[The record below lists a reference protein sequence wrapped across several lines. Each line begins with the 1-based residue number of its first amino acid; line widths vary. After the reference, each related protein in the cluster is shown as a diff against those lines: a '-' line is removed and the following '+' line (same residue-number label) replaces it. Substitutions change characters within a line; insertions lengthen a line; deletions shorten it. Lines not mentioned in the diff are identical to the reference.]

1 MIQSLYNGLTGV
13 TTHQFGV
20 DVVSN
25 NIANVNTN
33 GYRADVTSFQ
43 SLFSNAVATMN
54 ANSPISNTT
63 SYGVT
68 VASNTFSKTIGSF
81 VNADNTSALALSGE
95 GWFVVGNK
103 DGTQQYY
110 TRDGNFTKDSEGY
123 LVNQNG
129 MYVLGYDLGKVE
141 NNTFTSDLSENQI
154 DTMKALSASDG
165 TLQALQ
171 IVDDTFFQ
179 PTATTSVDTRINL
192 NKDQNIKPIDEAF
205 MASIYGGEIDQ
216 IAQRDLSQFYDIK
229 DGSTLSIKLLDYDG
243 NMMTDANGNT
253 QEAVL
258 TYKSG
263 LEYADTENRA
273 FSTIAQLQDIINL
286 DANNNSVEFVL
297 SIEDGNFQFKNISGE
312 QFIMDFSDSSVELLS
327 AFALPQ
333 DIKMTSLGDT
343 VKTAPLYQKNFYE
356 QDMNTLHN
364 DTLAPVD
371 IKTNDDFSVRVNG
384 SLVKDKILYTHER
397 SDDPIEIYE
406 TSGEFLVV
414 GSSLIDSAG
423 NVYDSNTQEA
433 TGETW
438 EIDENGYIVNPNTKQ
453 LIDFTNAQEVKTTTE
468 TKDGYFNTI
477 GEFVTGLEDLLR
489 EKDYYLKDENSKL
502 VNIETGDFKDE
513 EPINTYSKDGTYL
526 DVDGVY
532 VTNKGIVVDAETK
545 EETGEQWDIDAD
557 SGFLISPT
565 TGNLIDY
572 ATGIERDPTVSY
584 IKNIDGTLSI
594 PGTENKLNPYTMT
607 LITTTETETID
618 ENGDPLIT
626 KNTVEEDATDTY
638 TMEEVQGDLRVRVYM
653 QDCRIKLE
661 NITDERIEIDFS
673 SANLDFVKSLGLSSS
688 ITLDPEGATQ
698 TSKMYVPTY
707 STSNE
712 VYDLAGK
719 KYFLNTSYVLKS
731 QQELG
736 TGEDVW
742 DMYSMIYSL
751 ENDSLVSDNYTL
763 GQLRFEDVNTSPSLY
778 SVDIDGET
786 GNKVYTEKIR
796 STKDDIYES
805 LEVNFNV
812 NANADTILFN
822 PTGTEEGISTG
833 ASYMDS
839 VIRDSDIDGN
849 AEGYLSTMVVDLN
862 GVINYYFSNEKAE
875 AFGRVAVVDFVNE
888 QGLQKVSGN
897 LFSATSNSGERN
909 FLWGDEVIDQWKAAL
924 ENPNITDEEKAIL
937 ELRIDEYS
945 KNAVSL
951 EGTTVMQNKLE
962 TSNVDMNQAL
972 TSLIVMQ
979 RGYSSS
985 AKSITTADEMLKKAI
1000 EMKR

>member
-1 MIQSLYNGLTGV
+1 
-13 TTHQFGV
+13 V

-43 SLFSNAVATMN
+43 SIFSNAASDIN

-68 VASNTFSKTIGSF
+68 VASNTFSKSIGSF

-103 DGTQQYY
+103 DGSEQYY

-141 NNTFTSDLSENQI
+141 NNTFTSDLSDDKI

-179 PTATTSVDTRINL
+179 PTATTEVNTRINL
-192 NKDQNIKPIDEAF
+192 NKDQNIKPVDQAF
-205 MASIYGGEIDQ
+205 QTSIYNGEIDQ

-229 DGSTLSIKLLDYDG
+229 DGSVLSIKLLDYDG
-243 NMMTDANGNT
+243 NILTDANGNPQT
-253 QEAVL
+253 ANL
-258 TYKSG
+258 TYQSG

-312 QFIMDFSDSSVELLS
+312 QFVMDFSDSSVELLS

-333 DIKMTSLGDT
+333 DIKMTALGDT

-384 SLVKDKILYTHER
+384 SLVKDKILYTHIR
-397 SDDPIEIYE
+397 SDNPIEIYE

-468 TKDGYFNTI
+468 TPDGYFNTI

-489 EKDYYLKDENSKL
+489 EKEYYLRTPDGQSI
-502 VNIETGDFKDE
+502 NIETGDFRDTE
-513 EPINTYSKDGTYL
+513 LVTYEREGSFLNIDGTL
-526 DVDGVY
+526 VD
-532 VTNKGIVVDAETK
+532 NKGYIIDPETNIAT
-545 EETGEQWDIDAD
+545 EEMFGTIDAD
-557 SGFLISPT
+557 
-565 TGNLIDY
+565 TGYLLTDAGMLIDLY
-572 ATGIERDPTVSY
+572 TGVQRDPAINY
-584 IKNIDGTLSI
+584 IKNKDQTLSI
-594 PGTENKLNPYTMT
+594 PGTEDKLNPYTME
-607 LITTTETETID
+607 LITTNIDGETI
-618 ENGDPLIT
+618 T
-626 KNTVEEDATDTY
+626 EDVSSDYA
-638 TMEEVQGDLRVRVYM
+638 MEEVQGDLRVRVYM

-673 SANLDFVKSLGLSSS
+673 SANLDFVKSLGLSSA
-688 ITLDPEGATQ
+688 ITLDPDGATQ

-712 VYDLAGK
+712 VYDIAGK
-719 KYFLNTSYVLKS
+719 KYFLNTSYILKS
-731 QQELG
+731 KQELG
-736 TGEDVW
+736 VGEDIW
-742 DMYSMIYSL
+742 DTYSMIYSL
-751 ENDSLVSDNYTL
+751 ENNSLVSDNYTL
-763 GQLRFEDVNTSPSLY
+763 GQIRFEDVNTSPSLY

-786 GNKVYTEKIR
+786 GNKVYTEKDR
-796 STKDDIYES
+796 STKDGDITDNIDNTLENS
-805 LEVNFNV
+805 LAINFNV